1 MRKFMLIVV
10 SAVLTLF
17 LASEARAQQVNF
29 DYTYYTNGNS
39 YVCAIRAP
47 FGEVHVLHSHPVST
61 HTCRDHYRFFVR
73 SNYPVKLFHISNGIY
88 YTHWDTMLR
97 YNTDYL
103 FMHQLAPHRYY
114 HYRPHR
120 APSIT
125 FQWNGGI
132 LPRTI
137 IRDYDYR
144 PPVRLYN
151 YNPPVRRYTAPERQR
166 RTTVTYGTTRTSGPP
181 QERRTVRSE
190 TTTRRRTTTSS
201 NNSNRRRSRDGNR
214 ERRRR

>member
-1 MRKFMLIVV
+1 MRKFMLIAV
-10 SAVLTLF
+10 SVVLTLF
-17 LASEARAQQVNF
+17 LASEARAQHVNYN
-29 DYTYYTNGNS
+29 YTYYTNGNS

-137 IRDYDYR
+137 IRDYNYR
-144 PPVRLYN
+144 PPVRRYN

-166 RTTVTYGTTRTSGPP
+166 RTTVTYGTTRTSRPP